1 MEQAETEAKEDKQLG
16 AYLDL
21 TPSIQAPFMRPLLAA
36 SPVGLILSA
45 FCVFIICVLS
55 YTDSQYSVSKYE

>member
-1 MEQAETEAKEDKQLG
+1 MEQAETEAKEDEQLG

-36 SPVGLILSA
+36 SPAGLLLSA
-45 FCVFIICVLS
+45 CCVFIVCVLN
-55 YTDSQYSVSKYE
+55 YTDSEYAVSKYE